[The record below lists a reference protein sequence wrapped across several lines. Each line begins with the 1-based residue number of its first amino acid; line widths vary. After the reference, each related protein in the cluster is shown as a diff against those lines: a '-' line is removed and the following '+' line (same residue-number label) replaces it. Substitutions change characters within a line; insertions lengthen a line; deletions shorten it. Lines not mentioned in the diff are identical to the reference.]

1 MSVGPLSSK
10 SLVQIIS
17 CIESPLKAASRN
29 STSVSPHPCMSL
41 EGSELLVSLSRW
53 LMLPS
58 ELAGSTALVK
68 HDSRVVSLRGGAKQW
83 P

>member
-1 MSVGPLSSK
+1 
-10 SLVQIIS
+10 
-17 CIESPLKAASRN
+17 
-29 STSVSPHPCMSL
+29 MSL